1 MGRTAPGKKSPL
13 TRCADWLRTTMDRTT
28 RTGNEEKPMGFA
40 IKPVLLRLWHA
51 PDDFTLMDPLPLAHR
66 RGIIAGVLLILLGF
80 LLPSGSDP
88 SQSVEKTGALDYSS
102 QPQPD
107 PQIAASN
114 QMAPQQV
121 APIDPQ
127 PVSEPA
133 EDDNAQAQASAQY
146 QPPATAPATQPA
158 QRVQTTIQGRSQ
170 SATIPYQGSNDDPRW
185 RSYTLESG
193 KTLAQLF
200 RDNNLPPADVY
211 AMAQVQGN
219 GSPLSNLKSGQIVQI
234 RQNDNG
240 VVIGLALDANGQQ
253 VVFSRLSDGSFVRTR

>member
-1 MGRTAPGKKSPL
+1 MR
-13 TRCADWLRTTMDRTT
+13 
-28 RTGNEEKPMGFA
+28 FA
-40 IKPVLLRLWHA
+40 IKPVLLRIWHA

-80 LLPSGSDP
+80 LLPAGSDT
-88 SQSVEKTGALDYSS
+88 SQPTERSGTLDYTSG

-107 PQIAASN
+107 PQIAVSN
-114 QMAPQQV
+114 QSAPQQV

-127 PVSEPA
+127 PVNEPA
-133 EDDNAQAQASAQY
+133 EDDSSQAQSSAQY
-146 QPPATAPATQPA
+146 QPPAPQPT
-158 QRVQTTIQGRSQ
+158 QRVQTTIQGRAQQQ
-170 SATIPYQGSNDDPRW
+170 SAIPYQGSSEDPRW
-185 RSYTLESG
+185 RSYTLEAG

-200 RDNNLPPADVY
+200 RDNNLPPSDVY

-219 GSPLSNLKSGQIVQI
+219 GSPLSSLKSGQVVQI
-234 RQNDNG
+234 RQNDSG